1 VESGDFEIMIGSS
14 SRDIVLSETVHIE
27 SGEKMPYVCT
37 ENSTVGDL
45 LDIECAKKYLDR
57 IIDSYMS
64 SIGSCSDG
72 DAMGESTRLMME
84 HQLRDNPLRVMVSFS
99 DGSISHEDIAE
110 IIDNINREMQQ

>member
-1 VESGDFEIMIGSS
+1 
-14 SRDIVLSETVHIE
+14 
-27 SGEKMPYVCT
+27 
-37 ENSTVGDL
+37 
-45 LDIECAKKYLDR
+45 
-57 IIDSYMS
+57 MS